1 MVDDRTDEELIAAA
15 RTGDKVAIGELL
27 SRHEEQIYR
36 FGLRMCRHPED
47 AKEVLQETMLAM
59 ARSLPEFRG
68 DSSVATWLY
77 TIARSFCIKQ
87 RRLHKGEP
95 AAHDPL
101 DDAATTPAA
110 GPSPEE
116 AAASSEVDH
125 AVSDA
130 IAALQPEY
138 RDVLLLRDAEGLT
151 APEVAS
157 VLGLSVEAVKSRLH
171 RARLAV
177 RERVAPLVAPATAA
191 PSPGCPDIAALWSR
205 HLEGDITANVCE
217 TMEQHLAGCSQCRA
231 TCDSLRDVLARCRR
245 SGDRRVP
252 PTVQHSVRVA
262 LQQLLDAR

>member
-1 MVDDRTDEELIAAA
+1 MERSDEELIAAA
-15 RTGDKVAIGELL
+15 RTGDRAAIGELL

-95 AAHDPL
+95 AGHDSL
-101 DDAATTPAA
+101 DDVEQTASVA
-110 GPSPEE
+110 PSPED
-116 AAASSEVDH
+116 AAASNEVDH
-125 AVSDA
+125 AVSAA
-130 IAALQPEY
+130 IATLAPEY
-138 RDVLLLRDAEGLT
+138 REVLLLRDAEGLT
-151 APEVAS
+151 APEVAG

-177 RERVAPLVAPATAA
+177 RERVAPLVAPDTLARAA
-191 PSPGCPDIAALWSR
+191 GCPDVASLLSR
-205 HLEGDITANVCE
+205 HLEGDITADVCE
-217 TMEQHLAGCSQCRA
+217 TMEQHLAGCASCRA

-245 SGDRRVP
+245 AGDAGVP
-252 PTVQHSVRVA
+252 PKVQRSVRVA
-262 LQQLLDAR
+262 LQRLLDNA